1 MRSSEPTLTDECV
14 PLIELQKL
22 VDRCLGKLE
31 LVDKLIN
38 RFKGSL
44 QDSSEQLQQ
53 AMDLRNFVELAQGAH
68 RLRGEAA
75 NLNATRIAKLALKL
89 ETAARE
95 EDDRAS
101 QVCLNELI
109 EASDQFEME
118 VRPFSMTPKVEERF
132 RRPRYKGF

>member
-1 MRSSEPTLTDECV
+1 MRSSEPTLKDESV
-14 PLIELQKL
+14 PMIELQKL
-22 VDRCLGKLE
+22 VDRCLGKLD

-44 QDSSEQLQQ
+44 QDSTEKLQQ
-53 AMDLRNFVELAQGAH
+53 AMDLRDFVELAQGAH

-75 NLNATRIAKLALKL
+75 NLNATRITKLALKL

-101 QVCLNELI
+101 QDCLNELI

-118 VRPFSMTPKVEERF
+118 VRPFSMTSNIEERF
-132 RRPRYKGF
+132 RRLRYKGF

>member
-1 MRSSEPTLTDECV
+1 MRSSEPTLKDESV
-14 PLIELQKL
+14 PMIELQKL
-22 VDRCLGKLE
+22 VDRCLGELD

-44 QDSSEQLQQ
+44 QDSSEKLQQ
-53 AMDLRNFVELAQGAH
+53 AMDLRDFVELAQGAH

-75 NLNATRIAKLALKL
+75 NLNATRITKLALKL

-101 QVCLNELI
+101 QDCLNELI
-109 EASDQFEME
+109 EASDQFEIE
-118 VRPFSMTPKVEERF
+118 VRPFSITSNVEERF